1 MENNSIKNKR
11 KHKRVG
17 ILKKFYDKEIEKFEK
32 KNGVKPNREQRRKIQ
47 NKVLKNAGIRFAA
60 GIGAVFIIG
69 NGAIKLTS
77 GNTIEEPENKT
88 SIRTKGD
95 AEDFKKSLIVEEN
108 DKEGEKT
115 TEREQLLKQV
125 QEEIGKLNSSDD
137 VLNYMK
143 KIYKTEYTK
152 ATGTSISDFKLICMK
167 DGTIKSVDNESEKN
181 IECIGYKNGEYTNLN
196 NKDSAWYLAKEDSTV
211 LKNLQNFILVSERIR
226 EEEVRKANGITKQEY
241 IDENMK
247 PTMVDALMKYYDEQT
262 KNETLEIDV
271 QSGGFEPGE

>member
-17 ILKKFYDKEIEKFEK
+17 ILKRFYDKEIERFEK
-32 KNGVKPNREQRRKIQ
+32 KNGVKPNKEQRRKIQ
-47 NKVLKNAGIRFAA
+47 NKVLKNAGIRFVA
-60 GIGAVFIIG
+60 GIGAVFMIG
-69 NGAIKLTS
+69 NGVIKLTS
-77 GNTIEEPENKT
+77 GNTIEEPKNET
-88 SIRTKGD
+88 STSTKSA

-108 DKEGEKT
+108 DKEEEKT

-125 QEEIGKLNSSDD
+125 QEDIGKLNSSDD

-143 KIYKTEYTK
+143 KVYKTEYTK
-152 ATGTSISDFKLICMK
+152 ATGTIISDFKLISMR
-167 DGTIKSVDNESEKN
+167 DGTIKSVDNESGKN

-211 LKNLQNFILVSERIR
+211 LKNLQDFILVSERIR
-226 EEEVRKANGITKQEY
+226 EEEVRKADGITKQEY
-241 IDENMK
+241 IDKNMK
-247 PTMVDALMKYYDEQT
+247 PTMVDALMKYYDEQA
-262 KNETLEIDV
+262 KKETLEIDE